1 MLKFGMPTLIETA
14 SIEECAALCREL
26 GLQFVEMNMNLP
38 QYQTQTMDAEHLR
51 KVAAEYGISY
61 TIHLDENLNP
71 CDFNPAVAKAYR
83 DTAIE
88 TIAIAKKLGIPVL
101 NMHMAMGVYF
111 TLPERKVFLFRQY
124 REEYLKNLI
133 AFRDACETAIGS
145 SGIKICVENWFGYP
159 EWQVEALDRL
169 LESPAFGL
177 TFDVGHNHCKGGMD
191 EPTIMARLD
200 RLRHI
205 HLHDA
210 KDGSKDH
217 LALGTGQ
224 LDLLNYLNLAKKQN
238 CSVVLETKTIAGL
251 RESVHWLRDH
261 WKEEE

>member
-1 MLKFGMPTLIETA
+1 MSIGSKPRIERFLVA
-14 SIEECAALCREL
+14 FII
-26 GLQFVEMNMNLP
+26 LQNL
-38 QYQTQTMDAEHLR
+38 LVVG
-51 KVAAEYGISY
+51 K
-61 TIHLDENLNP
+61 
-71 CDFNPAVAKAYR
+71 
-83 DTAIE
+83 
-88 TIAIAKKLGIPVL
+88 
-101 NMHMAMGVYF
+101 
-111 TLPERKVFLFRQY
+111 
-124 REEYLKNLI
+124 
-133 AFRDACETAIGS
+133 AIGS

-251 RESVHWLRDH
+251 RESVHWLRGH
-261 WKEEE
+261 WEEK